1 MVLNNLHNNKIWRL
15 MEMHNYIDGNSMKA
29 IERRSKTLRE
39 RTSTSEAMLI
49 LHSTGELF
57 SLVTTYVAQ
66 LNHMKLKDGRSFL
79 DAYEIDESGEVA

>member
-1 MVLNNLHNNKIWRL
+1 
-15 MEMHNYIDGNSMKA
+15 MHNYIDGNSMKA

-39 RTSTSEAMLI
+39 RTTTSEAMMI

-66 LNHMKLKDGRSFL
+66 LNHMNQQVSQQHPSPRHCL
-79 DAYEIDESGEVA
+79 

>member
-1 MVLNNLHNNKIWRL
+1 
-15 MEMHNYIDGNSMKA
+15 MHNYIDGNSMKA

-39 RTSTSEAMLI
+39 RTTTSEAMMV

-66 LNHMKLKDGRSFL
+66 LNHMKLKDGRSFFRSL
-79 DAYEIDESGEVA
+79 